1 MCVFCSIIKGDI
13 PSSKVY
19 EDEKV
24 LAILDISQT
33 TKGHTLVI
41 PKKHYNNVLEMPKD
55 EYLYLMEVAQKIAK
69 HLVDKLNAT
78 GLNILVNTNESAGQ
92 TVMHTHVHLI
102 PRYNNTDT
110 IKIEFKENKL
120 DLNEILNK
128 IKMN

>member
-1 MCVFCSIIKGDI
+1 MCIFCSIIKGDI

-19 EDEKV
+19 EDDKV
-24 LAILDISQT
+24 IAILDISQT

-41 PKKHYNNVLEMPKD
+41 PKKHYDNVLEMPKD

-92 TVMHTHVHLI
+92 TVMHTHIHLI
-102 PRYNNTDT
+102 PRYDNSDT
-110 IKIEFKENKL
+110 IKIQFVENRL
-120 DLNEILNK
+120 DLNDVLNK
-128 IKMN
+128 VKMN